1 MIASRGRAFGFIL
14 TDFASHIAQLD
25 ILAAMSGNN
34 VFLAVDMGAS
44 SGRHVAGLFDGE
56 LLTLEEVHRFENG
69 PVTVGD
75 HLHWDLLHQW
85 DNIQQG
91 LRASAA
97 KYGERIR
104 SIGVDTWG
112 VDFGLLGRGDELLGN
127 PYHYRDA
134 RTERMIDRATKIV
147 PREEI
152 FAQSGLQFMRFNTLY
167 QLLAMRL
174 TDSPLLEAAESLL
187 MMPDLFNWLLTGV
200 KVNEFTEATTTQFFD
215 PRRKVWATD
224 LLARFELPARILGEV
239 IQPGTTLG
247 PLRPAVAEATGLTNV
262 KVVAPGTH
270 DTASAVMAVPAMS
283 KPDAR
288 GRVSPR
294 RVSEPPDWCYISSGT
309 WSLMG
314 VETAEPIVNEKCRA
328 LNFTNEGGVGG
339 TTRVLK
345 NICGLWMVQE
355 CRRRWN
361 QGGVSYS
368 WDHLAREA
376 AAAPPLMSLVDVD
389 DDRFAA
395 PGDMP
400 EAIRAYCRRAGQ
412 PVPEGVGAVI
422 RCALESLALKYRQV
436 LAWLEELVGGRIET
450 IHIVGGGTQNRQLC
464 QMAADACR
472 RRVVAGPIEATAIGN
487 VMMQAVSAGV
497 VASIAEAREVIRRS
511 FSVEEYHPQDPD
523 PWDTAQERYRRLIGI

>member
-1 MIASRGRAFGFIL
+1 MKSFFFYADEFWRAKNG
-14 TDFASHIAQLD
+14 TD
-25 ILAAMSGNN
+25 ILSAMSSNN

-44 SGRHVAGLFDGE
+44 SGRHVAGLFDGDQ
-56 LLTLEEVHRFENG
+56 LKLEEIHRFDNG
-69 PVTVGD
+69 PVAVGD
-75 HLHWDLLHQW
+75 RLHWDLLHQW

-91 LRASAA
+91 LRAAA
-97 KYGERIR
+97 SQFGDRVR
-104 SIGVDTWG
+104 SVGVDTWG

-127 PYHYRDA
+127 PVHYRDA
-134 RTERMIDRATKIV
+134 RTEGMIERATKIV
-147 PREEI
+147 PRDEI

-174 TDSPLLEAAESLL
+174 ANSPVLEAAESLL
-187 MMPDLFNWLLTGV
+187 MMPDLFHWLLTGV
-200 KVNEFTEATTTQFFD
+200 KANEYTDATTTQFYD
-215 PRRKVWATD
+215 PRRKSWATD
-224 LLARFELPARILGEV
+224 LLERFELPSRILGDV

-247 PLRPAVAEATGLTNV
+247 SLRPTVAEATGLRNV

-270 DTASAVMAVPAMS
+270 DTASAVMAVPAAS
-283 KPDAR
+283 KAGAR
-288 GRVSPR
+288 
-294 RVSEPPDWCYISSGT
+294 PDWCYISSGT

-314 VETAEPIVNEKCRA
+314 VETAEPIVNEKCLA

-355 CRRRWN
+355 CRRQWN
-361 QGGVSYS
+361 QAGANYT
-368 WDHLAREA
+368 WEQLAREA
-376 AAAPPLMSLVDVD
+376 ASAPPLVSLVDVD
-389 DDRFAA
+389 DERFAA

-400 EAIRAYCRRAGQ
+400 ETIRAYCRRTDQAA
-412 PVPEGVGAVI
+412 PDGVGPVI

-472 RRVVAGPIEATAIGN
+472 RRFVAGPIEATAIGN
-487 VMMQAVSAGV
+487 VMMQAVAAGA

-511 FSVEEYHPQDPD
+511 FSVEEYLPQNPD
-523 PWDTAQERYRRLIGI
+523 PWDEAHQRFARLLA